1 MPVTVA
7 MFAAATGVVAAI
19 IAAVPAGVALS
30 DYRKR
35 RQRDY
40 EYEHGALYILADIL
54 ADDMCIHVF
63 NAGDE
68 FITDVKIEFDER
80 DVFLVP
86 ESDEFGL
93 TKGGISV
100 GLIPPRMKY
109 IRPYLV
115 HVSNRDDKDRPEE
128 MAVARERAQQFRTYG
143 YVNVSFRVSDRK
155 LIRRRI
161 KIRTIDGLY
170 FEKDSEQSAYL
181 AGYDYRFGE
190 VAALGRVKASLDSLN
205 RTFERFVRK

>member
-1 MPVTVA
+1 MPVSVA

-40 EYEHGALYILADIL
+40 EYEHGALYVLADIL
-54 ADDMCIHVF
+54 EDDMCIHVF

-80 DVFLVP
+80 DLFLLP
-86 ESDEFGL
+86 KSDEFGL
-93 TKGGISV
+93 PKRGISV

-115 HVSNRDDKDRPEE
+115 HVPNRDDKNHPED
-128 MAVARERAQQFRTYG
+128 MAVIRERSQQFRKYG

-155 LIRRRI
+155 LIKRRI
-161 KIRTIDGLY
+161 KVRTIDGLY

-181 AGYDYRFGE
+181 AAYDYRFGE
-190 VAALGRVKASLDSLN
+190 IAALGRVKMSLDSLN
-205 RTFERFVRK
+205 RTFERIGRK